1 MKRLLYFS
9 VWLFCAHGFSLS
21 GECFGRSQSL
31 RNVYVEMDT
40 TAEKMLVAQRNSGGW
55 PKQIDTKA
63 FNYNQVWTKEFTGRV
78 QAGFSH
84 SDATIDNH
92 ATSREIRYLID
103 AYQKTKD
110 NRYLA
115 SAEAGIS
122 YLLKMQYQN
131 GGFPQ
136 FYPDT
141 SGYRKHITYN
151 DNAMLNALRVL
162 QDVAKSENGFAAVN
176 AGLKKRSALAVEKG
190 IGCILKTQIRINGK
204 PAVWCAQHDHVT
216 LLPAKAR
223 SYELPSYSAAESV
236 DITRFLMGIKNPSA
250 EVKAAVNGAANWLQK
265 ATLTGFKTERIKDA
279 SQPKGQDVVVI
290 PAEGAKIW
298 ARFYDLE
305 SGKPFFCGRDG
316 IKKEKLSEI
325 ENERRTGYAYYG
337 TWPEKL
343 LLTQYPAWL
352 SDNK

>member
-1 MKRLLYFS
+1 
-9 VWLFCAHGFSLS
+9 
-21 GECFGRSQSL
+21 
-31 RNVYVEMDT
+31 
-40 TAEKMLVAQRNSGGW
+40 
-55 PKQIDTKA
+55 
-63 FNYNQVWTKEFTGRV
+63 
-78 QAGFSH
+78 
-84 SDATIDNH
+84 
-92 ATSREIRYLID
+92 
-103 AYQKTKD
+103 
-110 NRYLA
+110 
-115 SAEAGIS
+115 
-122 YLLKMQYQN
+122 
-131 GGFPQ
+131 
-136 FYPDT
+136 
-141 SGYRKHITYN
+141 
-151 DNAMLNALRVL
+151 MLNALRVL
-162 QDVAKSENGFAAVN
+162 QDVAKSENGFVAVN
-176 AGLKKRSALAVEKG
+176 AGLKKRSARAVEKG

-236 DITRFLMGIKNPSA
+236 DITRFLMEIKNPSA

-265 ATLTGFKTERIKDA
+265 ATITGFKTERIKDA

-316 IKKEKLSEI
+316 IKKEKLGEI